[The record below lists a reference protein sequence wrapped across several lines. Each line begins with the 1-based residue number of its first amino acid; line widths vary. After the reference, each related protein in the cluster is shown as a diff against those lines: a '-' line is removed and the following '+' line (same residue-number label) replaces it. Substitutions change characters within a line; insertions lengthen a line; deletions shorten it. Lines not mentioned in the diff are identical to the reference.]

1 MRYIQA
7 NNNLFRGSR
16 QQIVPGSVKVLLRHR
31 TFFGVEYPPMSTK
44 RSTKRNTIYWGLLL
58 FVLAQVL
65 ILLVVPRIDPFLDEK
80 DIYVPGQPSEPISW
94 WPGEVTLPSGEV
106 IEVPIHSAMG
116 PVLIYVLVA
125 AAVLGITLSL
135 IPLTA
140 LKVALRLVFAL
151 LFSWGAFIAT
161 VFYLP
166 LPLAIATGVAAGTLW
181 FLIPLVW
188 LHNVVLILAV
198 SSSGAVFGRFITPW
212 TAMAIIGAL
221 AIYDFLAVRFRFM
234 LWMADRLSQIN
245 ALPALIIP
253 KDYSAWNFN
262 LSKREKVV
270 ELNPADREYSILG
283 GGDIAFPCLLTASVY
298 FARGFAPAA
307 IIAALGF
314 LGLVS
319 VYAIQAIFL
328 KGKPMPALP
337 PIAAFALVG
346 LLVIW

>member
-1 MRYIQA
+1 
-7 NNNLFRGSR
+7 
-16 QQIVPGSVKVLLRHR
+16 
-31 TFFGVEYPPMSTK
+31 MSAK
-44 RSTKRNTIYWGLLL
+44 RAGKLNTVYWGLLL
-58 FVLAQVL
+58 FVLAQML
-65 ILLVVPRIDPFLDEK
+65 ILLIAPRIDPFL
-80 DIYVPGQPSEPISW
+80 EPISW
-94 WPGEVTLPSGEV
+94 WPGEVTLPDGEV
-106 IEVPIHSAMG
+106 IEVPVHSALG
-116 PVLIYVLVA
+116 PIVIYVLVA

-140 LKVALRLVFAL
+140 LKVVLRLVFAL

-166 LPLAIATGVAAGTLW
+166 LPLAIAIGIGAGTLW
-181 FLIPLVW
+181 FMIPLVW

-198 SSSGAVFGRFITPW
+198 SSLGAVFGRFVTPW

-234 LWMADRLSQIN
+234 IWMADRLSQIN

-253 KDYSAWNFN
+253 RDRSAWNFN
-262 LSKREKVV
+262 LSKRDKVV
-270 ELNPADREYSILG
+270 EMDPTHREYSILG

-307 IIAALGF
+307 IVAVLG
-314 LGLVS
+314 LVGLVS
-319 VYAIQAIFL
+319 VYAIQAAIL
-328 KGKPMPALP
+328 KGKPIPALP

-346 LLVIW
+346 LLIVW